1 MKTVNSNPYEDRKT
15 RVGFAVG
22 LAAIDGGKPTVYTE
36 NLLEQYETGE
46 ITASQVKQAIIEKY
60 TK

>member
-1 MKTVNSNPYEDRKT
+1 MKPVNSNPHEERKK
-15 RVGFAVG
+15 RVQFAVG
-22 LAAIDGGKPTVYTE
+22 LAAIDGGKPTTYTQ

-46 ITASQVKQAIIEKY
+46 VTANQVKQAIIEKY